1 MKILVRILIIVL
13 VVVLLRVFLRLIP
26 GVFALL
32 VRLWYITIP
41 VLLILWFYIRQR
53 TREQVKKNRR
63 DNLDPD
69 KEIVVDQDKQD

>member
-13 VVVLLRVFLRLIP
+13 VVLLWRVFFRLIP
-26 GVFALL
+26 GVFAML